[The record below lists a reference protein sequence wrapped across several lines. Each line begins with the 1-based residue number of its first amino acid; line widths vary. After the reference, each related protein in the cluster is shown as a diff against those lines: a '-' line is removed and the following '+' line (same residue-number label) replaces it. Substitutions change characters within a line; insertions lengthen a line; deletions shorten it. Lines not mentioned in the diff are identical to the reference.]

1 MPINKKNKTGL
12 DKKLLSI
19 GISFTIILFLLKLTV
34 NFGTWLNIFYP
45 LIFIFILIFLLKLFK
60 KFDWMMLKTVRVV
73 NILVYRTLLLLNM

>member
-19 GISFTIILFLLKLTV
+19 GISFTIILFLIKLTI
-34 NFGTWLNIFYP
+34 NFGIWLNIFYP

-60 KFDWMMLKTVRVV
+60 S
-73 NILVYRTLLLLNM
+73 LLSKY